1 MVRLPRMA
9 GQGGGFTAIEFSK
22 LGHLR
27 QQQCSC
33 AWADPSYG
41 SELPGFAAEFF
52 GFLDQLL

>member
-1 MVRLPRMA
+1 MA